1 MSCGCDCGCCGGEA
15 SGMNPLSG
23 KAFYPGEVLDFQ
35 DGGIVSRSILDAD
48 GGSVTLFTFDAGQS
62 LSEHKAPYDALVTG
76 LEGEAVFTVG
86 GVPHKVDA
94 GRMLVMPADVPHS
107 MKAETRFKMMRVMI
121 RE

>member
-35 DGGIVSRSILDAD
+35 DGGIVSRSILDSE

-62 LSEHKAPYDALVTG
+62 LSEHKAPYDALVAG

-86 GVPHKVDA
+86 VKRGCDCVGNRDAFCVERHAHLRICAQFVDC
-94 GRMLVMPADVPHS
+94 RY
-107 MKAETRFKMMRVMI
+107 FF
-121 RE
+121 